1 MHFIHQHASGEQI
14 VFGLDWSPLI
24 GGAPEQLGMQRAR
37 ELNATHYVLA
47 ASSHG
52 CAVGAVRLE
61 SAKLKSSTPAHSA
74 AAIFS
79 NKFPHGAQACLLTN
93 KEGACWMLVCH
104 AGVVLSHTDRWF
116 VDESQAIEA
125 LESIRLR
132 FPALQVQ
139 RESLEHAQGAPSWLT
154 ATLSNSS
161 ILKSVPLSRVQKIT
175 WVKRILCILI
185 PATAGYL
192 FFFDKQEMPD
202 PVHENAESLWRQSL
216 LEQSAQHNWHPYAQ
230 IQSVIQTWMQIPVLP
245 MGWRLRKIQCESSV
259 LKWDCAAHFV
269 RQHRMALNA
278 HLEQLKPEGW
288 RTEFSPLEEAAYLW
302 RVTAA
307 SQTLDLSEQWMVVDW
322 MSYLQKVGIA
332 FEHIQIGQAAL
343 VPVKHPVDR
352 QGQPLPKPDIFPDWK
367 QRTLVMKGP
376 LRVLQSL
383 DGLHMPVRWRRLSL
397 SIDRQAPQALNR
409 SALTLE
415 LVGEMFESRM
425 H

>member
-1 MHFIHQHASGEQI
+1 MCEGRR
-14 VFGLDWSPLI
+14 G
-24 GGAPEQLGMQRAR
+24 
-37 ELNATHYVLA
+37 
-47 ASSHG
+47 
-52 CAVGAVRLE
+52 
-61 SAKLKSSTPAHSA
+61 PAHDSPVPA
-74 AAIFS
+74 RPTTATA
-79 NKFPHGAQACLLTN
+79 
-93 KEGACWMLVCH
+93 
-104 AGVVLSHTDRWF
+104 DR
-116 VDESQAIEA
+116 DA
-125 LESIRLR
+125 LELALRAIDTREPVLLQQPREKFLRRILR
-132 FPALQVQ
+132 F
-139 RESLEHAQGAPSWLT
+139 
-154 ATLSNSS
+154 
-161 ILKSVPLSRVQKIT
+161 
-175 WVKRILCILI
+175 
-185 PATAGYL
+185 
-192 FFFDKQEMPD
+192 
-202 PVHENAESLWRQSL
+202 
-216 LEQSAQHNWHPYAQ
+216 
-230 IQSVIQTWMQIPVLP
+230 
-245 MGWRLRKIQCESSV
+245 
-259 LKWDCAAHFV
+259 
-269 RQHRMALNA
+269 
-278 HLEQLKPEGW
+278 
-288 RTEFSPLEEAAYLW
+288 LW

>member
-1 MHFIHQHASGEQI
+1 MHFIHQHESGEQI

-24 GGAPEQLGMQRAR
+24 GGAAELLGMQRAR

-47 ASSHG
+47 GSSHG
-52 CAVGAVRLE
+52 CAVGAARLDQ
-61 SAKLKSSTPAHSA
+61 SKINSNIPAHSA

-79 NKFPHGAQACLLTN
+79 NKFPHGAQACLLTIRD
-93 KEGACWMLVCH
+93 GACWMLVCH

-139 RESLEHAQGAPSWLT
+139 RESLADTSDYPSWLT
-154 ATLSNSS
+154 TTLSDISM
-161 ILKSVPLSRVQKIT
+161 LKSVPLSRVRTRT
-175 WVKRILCILI
+175 WLKLILCILVS
-185 PATAGYL
+185 ATAGYVFL
-192 FFFDKQEMPD
+192 FDRQEIAD
-202 PVHENAESLWRQSL
+202 PLQENAESLWRQSL
-216 LEQSAQHNWHPYAQ
+216 QEQSAQYVWHPHAQ
-230 IQSVIQTWMQIPVLP
+230 IQSVIHTWMKIPVLP
-245 MGWRLRKIQCESSV
+245 MGWRLRKIQCESV
-259 LKWDCAAHFV
+259 ILAWDCVAHFV

-278 HLEQLKPEGW
+278 HLEQLKPQGW

-302 RVTAA
+302 RVNAA

-332 FEHIQIGQAAL
+332 FEHIQIGQSAFT
-343 VPVKHPVDR
+343 PIKPPVDR
-352 QGQPLPKPDIFPDWK
+352 QGQSLPKLDIFPNWK

-376 LRVLQSL
+376 LRALQSL
-383 DGLHMPVRWRRLSL
+383 SGFHMPVRWRRLSL

-415 LVGEMFESRM
+415 LVGEMFESSM